1 MDHLAKGSAEA
12 SLAARGAQ
20 TLDAYNFEGLH
31 FFSTG
36 LMR

>member
-1 MDHLAKGSAEA
+1 MDHLAEGNTEV
-12 SLAARGAQ
+12 SLVVRGTQ